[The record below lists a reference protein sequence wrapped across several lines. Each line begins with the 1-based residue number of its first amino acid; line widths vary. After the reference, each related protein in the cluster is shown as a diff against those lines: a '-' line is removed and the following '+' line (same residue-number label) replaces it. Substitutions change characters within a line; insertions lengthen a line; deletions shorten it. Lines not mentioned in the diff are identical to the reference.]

1 MFAELF
7 AIVQPT
13 DPKVAIGLSFLA
25 RGKGSPLY
33 DPAALLATLDALS
46 SSSSSSEPAALKAHT
61 TAELQAML
69 DSAPSGI
76 PAPVTKAA
84 LVVSTDVSLR
94 STDGT
99 ADTDDRI
106 ALILLC
112 YVLARLATAENV
124 HSVTIALC
132 ARKKGSNDKKDTTTP
147 ADVVQFM
154 RERIAFFSCTGT
166 EASDGLEPPTPSFA
180 SFGARGVEVR
190 VFQLQAQTTPS
201 PEEKLDAAGLVA
213 QHKQIAELRE
223 ANAAVF
229 AVLEAARH
237 EAPIYFTGCGP
248 IGVDLALFLAEHA
261 HAAYTI
267 SFGSGVN
274 GGDDQKSKEQ
284 VTHCGGLVLF
294 WYWLIKPTNSACAA
308 IVDIGPSTT
317 RALVTPPGIVLL
329 DDAKGAAASASNTFK
344 VAGSPMIVSANGASA
359 DSQRATGL
367 GLRIFVSNCFSFLG
381 RETYDALVAQCT
393 DTRSDRRDSGLRD
406 SGLRDLSIDDED
418 REGMT
423 AIADFKDL
431 LAVQF
436 PYSHSLALTMVTG
449 LLAAHGTRA
458 SKAQGI
464 DHTTDPAS
472 DLLVP
477 PYFAA
482 LSELA
487 MPPSLAATVAS
498 NINGI
503 TTVAGLYKLI
513 ALGMDARLGA
523 IMAEWT
529 SISSSSSSSG
539 LEGLSAIPAPVVST
553 AAPIITPAGL
563 TLAQPF

>member
-7 AIVQPT
+7 AVVQPT
-13 DPKVAIGLSFLA
+13 DPKVAIGLSLLA

-33 DPAALLATLDALS
+33 DPAALLATIYALS
-46 SSSSSSEPAALKAHT
+46 SPSSSSSEPAALKAHT

-76 PAPVTKAA
+76 PAPLIKAA
-84 LVVSTDVSLR
+84 LVISTDVSLR

-99 ADTDDRI
+99 SDTDDRI
-106 ALILLC
+106 ALLLLG
-112 YVLARLATAENV
+112 YVLARLATANV

-132 ARKKGSNDKKDTTTP
+132 ARKKGSKDKKDTTTP

-154 RERIAFFSCTGT
+154 RERIAFFGT

-180 SFGARGVEVR
+180 SFGVRGVEVR

-229 AVLEAARH
+229 AFLEAARH

-274 GGDDQKSKEQ
+274 SGDGEDLDKQA
-284 VTHCGGLVLF
+284 TNCGGLVMF
-294 WYWLIKPTNSACAA
+294 WYWMIKPTNSACAA
-308 IVDIGPSTT
+308 IVDIGPSKT
-317 RALVTPPGIVLL
+317 RALVTPPSIVLL
-329 DDAKGAAASASNTFK
+329 DDAKGAAASASNTAK
-344 VAGSPMIVSANGASA
+344 VAVSPMIVSANDASA
-359 DSQRATGL
+359 DSQRRTGL
-367 GLRIFVSNCFSFLG
+367 GLRIFVSNCTSFLG
-381 RETYDALVAQCT
+381 PDALGFLVAQC
-393 DTRSDRRDSGLRD
+393 
-406 SGLRDLSIDDED
+406 
-418 REGMT
+418 
-423 AIADFKDL
+423 ADPS
-431 LAVQF
+431 F
-436 PYSHSLALTMVTG
+436 PVVEFLYSHSLALTMVTG
-449 LLAAHGTRA
+449 LLAAHA
-458 SKAQGI
+458 API
-464 DHTTDPAS
+464 DLATLADPAS
-472 DLLVP
+472 TASN
-477 PYFAA
+477 FAA
-482 LSELA
+482 LSALA
-487 MPPSLAATVAS
+487 MPPSLAETVAS

-503 TTVAGLYKLI
+503 TTVAGLYKFI

-523 IMAEWT
+523 FMAEWD
-529 SISSSSSSSG
+529 SISSSSSG
-539 LEGLSAIPAPVVST
+539 LAGLPGLSAIPAPVVST
-553 AAPIITPAGL
+553 ATPIITPSGL
-563 TLAQPF
+563 ALAQPF

>member
-1 MFAELF
+1 MFAEMF
-7 AIVQPT
+7 AVVQPT

-46 SSSSSSEPAALKAHT
+46 SPSSSSSENAEGASALKAPT
-61 TAELQAML
+61 TAELQVML

-76 PAPVTKAA
+76 RAPVTKAA
-84 LVVSTDVSLR
+84 LVISTDVSLR

-124 HSVTIALC
+124 HSATIALS
-132 ARKKGSNDKKDTTTP
+132 ARKKGSKDKKDTTTP

-154 RERIAFFSCTGT
+154 RERIAFFGT
-166 EASDGLEPPTPSFA
+166 EASAGLEPPTPSFA
-180 SFGARGVEVR
+180 SFGVRGVEVR
-190 VFQLQAQTTPS
+190 VFQLQTQTTPS

-223 ANAAVF
+223 ANAVVF
-229 AVLEAARH
+229 AFLEAARH

-261 HAAYTI
+261 RAAYTI

-274 GGDDQKSKEQ
+274 GGDGEDLGKQ
-284 VTHCGGLVLF
+284 VTHCGGLVL
-294 WYWLIKPTNSACAA
+294 LSSAA
-308 IVDIGPSTT
+308 IVDIGPSIT

-329 DDAKGAAASASNTFK
+329 DDQKGAAASASNTFK

-367 GLRIFVSNCFSFLG
+367 ALRIFVSNCTSFLG
-381 RETYDALVAQCT
+381 PDALGFLVAQCT
-393 DTRSDRRDSGLRD
+393 DPSSPVVELT
-406 SGLRDLSIDDED
+406 
-418 REGMT
+418 
-423 AIADFKDL
+423 
-431 LAVQF
+431 
-436 PYSHSLALTMVTG
+436 YSHSLALTMVTG
-449 LLAAHGTRA
+449 LLAAHGTP
-458 SKAQGI
+458 I
-464 DHTTDPAS
+464 DLVTLADPAS
-472 DLLVP
+472 TVSTVSN
-477 PYFAA
+477 FAA
-482 LSELA
+482 LSALA

-498 NINGI
+498 NISGI
-503 TTVAGLYKLI
+503 TTVAGLYKFI

-523 IMAEWT
+523 IMAEWN
-529 SISSSSSSSG
+529 SISSSSSG
-539 LEGLSAIPAPVVST
+539 LAGLAGLAAIPAPVVST
-553 AAPIITPAGL
+553 ATPIITPAGL
-563 TLAQPF
+563 TLTQPL

>member
-7 AIVQPT
+7 AVVQPT
-13 DPKVAIGLSFLA
+13 DPKVAIGLSLLA

-33 DPAALLATLDALS
+33 DPAALLATLYALS
-46 SSSSSSEPAALKAHT
+46 SPSSSENAEGASALKAPTTPT

-76 PAPVTKAA
+76 PAPLTKAA

-99 ADTDDRI
+99 SDTDDRI

-112 YVLARLATAENV
+112 YVLARLATANV

-132 ARKKGSNDKKDTTTP
+132 ARKKGSKDKKDTTTP

-154 RERIAFFSCTGT
+154 RERIAFFGT

-180 SFGARGVEVR
+180 SFGVRGVEVR

-229 AVLEAARH
+229 AFLEAARH

-261 HAAYTI
+261 RGGYTI

-274 GGDDQKSKEQ
+274 GGDGEDRRKQP
-284 VTHCGGLVLF
+284 THCGGLVL
-294 WYWLIKPTNSACAA
+294 LSSAA
-308 IVDIGPSTT
+308 IVDIGPSKT
-317 RALVTPPGIVLL
+317 RALVTPPSIVLL
-329 DDAKGAAASASNTFK
+329 DDAKGAAAFASNTAK
-344 VAGSPMIVSANGASA
+344 VAVSPMIVSANDASA

-367 GLRIFVSNCFSFLG
+367 ALRIFVSNCTSFLG
-381 RETYDALVAQCT
+381 PDTRAGLVAQC
-393 DTRSDRRDSGLRD
+393 
-406 SGLRDLSIDDED
+406 
-418 REGMT
+418 
-423 AIADFKDL
+423 ADPS
-431 LAVQF
+431 F
-436 PYSHSLALTMVTG
+436 PVVEFTYSHSLALTMVTG
-449 LLAAHGTRA
+449 LLAAHA
-458 SKAQGI
+458 API
-464 DHTTDPAS
+464 DLATLADPAS
-472 DLLVP
+472 N
-477 PYFAA
+477 FAT
-482 LSELA
+482 LSALA
-487 MPPSLAATVAS
+487 MPPSLAETVAS

-503 TTVAGLYKLI
+503 TTVAGLYKFI

-523 IMAEWT
+523 FMAEWN
-529 SISSSSSSSG
+529 SISSSSSGLAGLSG
-539 LEGLSAIPAPVVST
+539 LAAIPAPVVST
-553 AAPIITPAGL
+553 ATPIITPSGL
-563 TLAQPF
+563 ALDQPF